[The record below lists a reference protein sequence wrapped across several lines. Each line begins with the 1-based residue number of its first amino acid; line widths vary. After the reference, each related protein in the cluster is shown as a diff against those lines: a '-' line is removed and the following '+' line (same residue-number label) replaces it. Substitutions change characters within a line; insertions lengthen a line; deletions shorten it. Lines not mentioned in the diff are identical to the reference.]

1 MSAIIGV
8 LRGRLRSPRRRGVA
22 LHLVAV
28 ATGAGLT
35 RSDSKT
41 RAPVAVVT
49 GGTHGIGRAC
59 VEILCSAGWQVVF
72 QGRSEREGRALEAAG
87 PDREYISGDITQDE
101 TVRRLI
107 AAAEI
112 RGDGAIAGLVNNA
125 GTGLRKRFTECD
137 ADDWDRLFAINARSA
152 YLVTR
157 AALGGLIAA
166 RGSVVFVSS
175 VAGNGGEAELSI
187 YCATKAALIGLSKA
201 LAIEL
206 GSAVRFNVICPGQIA
221 TRMMARV
228 TETPALRAAV
238 SQRIPMKRL
247 GEAEEVASTIAF
259 LLSPGSAFVN
269 GSVLA
274 VDGGETAG
282 IISLSSDVPTTVQPG
297 E

>member
-1 MSAIIGV
+1 
-8 LRGRLRSPRRRGVA
+8 
-22 LHLVAV
+22 
-28 ATGAGLT
+28 LT
-35 RSDSKT
+35 PSNSEP

-59 VEILCSAGWQVVF
+59 VEMLCSAGWQVVF
-72 QGRSEREGRALEAAG
+72 QGRSEQEGHALEAAG
-87 PDREYISGDITQDE
+87 PGREYISGDITQDE
-101 TVRRLI
+101 TVRRLVE
-107 AAAEI
+107 AAMM
-112 RGDGAIAGLVNNA
+112 RGGGTIAGLVNNA
-125 GTGLRKRFTECD
+125 GAGLRKRFAECN

-175 VAGNGGEAELSI
+175 VAGSGGEEELSI

-201 LAIEL
+201 LALEL

-228 TETPALRAAV
+228 TETPSLCAAV

-247 GEAEEVASTIAF
+247 GDAEEVASTIAF
-259 LLSPGSAFVN
+259 LLSPASAYVN
-269 GSVLA
+269 GAVLA

-282 IISLSSDVPTTVQPG
+282 IIGLSASNVPATV
-297 E
+297 

>member
-1 MSAIIGV
+1 LNATID
-8 LRGRLRSPRRRGVA
+8 RLRNRLRDPGQSNIA
-22 LHLVAV
+22 LKRNPA
-28 ATGAGLT
+28 ATEVGLT
-35 RSDSKT
+35 LSCDKT
-41 RAPVAVVT
+41 HAPVAVVT

-59 VEILCSAGWQVVF
+59 VEMLGSAGWQVVF
-72 QGRSEREGRALEAAG
+72 QGRSEQEGRALEAAV
-87 PDREYISGDITQDE
+87 PDREYISGDITRDE
-101 TVRRLI
+101 TVQRLI
-107 AAAEI
+107 AAATK
-112 RGDGAIAGLVNNA
+112 RGNGTIAGLVNNA
-125 GTGLRKRFTECD
+125 GVGFRKRFSECD
-137 ADDWDRLFAINARSA
+137 AEDWDRLFAVNARSA
-152 YLVTR
+152 YMVTR
-157 AALGGLIAA
+157 AALDGLIAA

-175 VAGNGGEAELSI
+175 VAGSGGEEELSI

-201 LAIEL
+201 LALEL

-228 TETPALRAAV
+228 TGSPALRAAV

-259 LLSPGSAFVN
+259 LLSPASAYVN

-282 IISLSSDVPTTVQPG
+282 IFGSSSSVPTTVQPG